1 MVIMKMMRELKNFD
15 QKMKRKNKSFLQF
28 GYEVSSLDLYFRL
41 RREAAEVDRQLEAAQ
56 AETHRLQTLL
66 RQREAAVQALRERV
80 MRQRAERARRLA
92 AKEAEEVKE
101 NSSEEE
107 DPEQKADMQK
117 SLDMWKCFEM
127 KTSDYYHA
135 KFYQNRTTLS
145 DMRA

>member
-1 MVIMKMMRELKNFD
+1 
-15 QKMKRKNKSFLQF
+15 
-28 GYEVSSLDLYFRL
+28 
-41 RREAAEVDRQLEAAQ
+41 
-56 AETHRLQTLL
+56 
-66 RQREAAVQALRERV
+66 
-80 MRQRAERARRLA
+80 MRQRAERARHLA

-135 KFYQNRTTLS
+135 KFYQNQPTLS